1 MAEELDRNQQV
12 YIAKLAEQAER
23 YDDMVKVRLSRTA
36 REPALSREPL
46 EQNLPIYIS
55 PLPLECP
62 QAP

>member
-36 REPALSREPL
+36 REPALSPSERGGKR
-46 EQNLPIYIS
+46 YTV
-55 PLPLECP
+55 
-62 QAP
+62 QAGQALSVQ